1 MGYIYTIFYLVF
13 TCTVRAY
20 SCLCG
25 MPWNSTFRNRRLE
38 DMTQQQSTY
47 LLELDPALELE

>member
-1 MGYIYTIFYLVF
+1 MGYIYTPVF
-13 TCTVRAY
+13 TCTVRTF

-47 LLELDPALELE
+47 LLELELDPALELE